1 MQSRHQ
7 RIPPKAAHG
16 QRAGMGILGRG
27 NSRSKAK
34 GHERFVG
41 GWGGQVEQA
50 VYSSWNVRCEAGA
63 RAQGPSGL

>member
-34 GHERFVG
+34 GHERFAG
-41 GWGGQVEQA
+41 GWGG
-50 VYSSWNVRCEAGA
+50 AGGA
-63 RAQGPSGL
+63 SCSQQLECTL